1 MSLRGASRA
10 GALALAAVALGAFGE
25 AASAAGGSRSARRY
39 PAPAPSRGGALQ
51 ACPSPAGL
59 EAFDAPA
66 RRQARREVLAYN
78 RAALAGALADSDR
91 AWQPRVRAV
100 WRSGAPRG
108 EAQVVRAVVAAARS
122 PYRVIVSY
130 SCGGRLI
137 RRSLVVALAPVQ
149 PAGQPRCEACVENF
163 FLVDRR
169 GHALIYF
176 VY

>member
-1 MSLRGASRA
+1 MSLRRASRA
-10 GALALAAVALGAFGE
+10 GALALAAVAVGGFGE
-25 AASAAGGSRSARRY
+25 AASATGGSRSTRRY
-39 PAPAPSRGGALQ
+39 PAPLPSRGGALQ

-66 RRQARREVLAYN
+66 RRQARRETLAYS
-78 RAALAGALADSDR
+78 RAPLASALANSDR
-91 AWQPRVRAV
+91 AWQPRVTAL
-100 WRSGAPRG
+100 WRSGAARR
-108 EAQVVRAVVAAARS
+108 EAQVVRAVAAAGRS

-130 SCGGRLI
+130 SCGRRLI

-149 PAGQPRCEACVENF
+149 PAGEPHCEACVESF

-169 GHALIYF
+169 GRALIYF